1 MIVFSARRRI
11 RLLAAVLAIATGTAM
26 LAGQPVS
33 AAPPVASEIVVG
45 ETIAAAAVPVL
56 EWTPCRDGFECATAT
71 VPLDY
76 DRPAA
81 AQIALSVIRLPAAD
95 PTRRIGSLFVNP
107 GGPGGS
113 GVDFVRGVGRWMP
126 LELRGRF
133 DLVGFDPRGVG
144 RSTPLRCFTSL
155 DEALSVLPP
164 IPFPVGPEEAA
175 MSRASDEALSAA
187 CTKRAGAILD
197 HMSTA
202 NVARDME
209 QLRRAVGDD
218 KLSYLGLSYGSFLG
232 VTYANLFPDTVG
244 ALVVDGVLDPIAWST
259 GVDGQSTTT
268 PFTTRLRSDAGSAAT
283 LGEFFRLCDEAGAD
297 CDFAGDSKAR
307 FEALAQRLL
316 EEPLVSD
323 DPALPPRFTYAD
335 LIAITVGALY
345 SPSIWPD
352 LAHLYFVLET
362 ATSATEVQHARQQ
375 VLTGLALAAQDP
387 QEYPNFIEALPG
399 VACSE
404 TDNPAEYDAWAEA
417 ADAAEERTRHFG
429 ALWTWFSSVCQPWPG
444 QDNDRYAGPWTAAT
458 ATPVL
463 VVGNHFD
470 PATPYHGATAVADL
484 LPNSTLLTYQGWGHT
499 AFGSGNYCA
508 QNTIVQ
514 YLISSQSPAQDVICA
529 PEGSPFGPLAA
540 QRTSLSTSA
549 IQAELIP
556 SHVERAMRTD

>member
-1 MIVFSARRRI
+1 MTVFSVRSRI
-11 RLLAAVLAIATGTAM
+11 RPLAAVLAITTATAM
-26 LAGQPVS
+26 FTGQPVAA
-33 AAPPVASEIVVG
+33 AAPVGSEIVAVQN
-45 ETIAAAAVPVL
+45 IAPAAVPVL

-71 VPLDY
+71 LPLDY

-81 AQIALSVIRLPAAD
+81 TQIALSVIRLPAAD
-95 PTRRIGSLFVNP
+95 PTQRIGSIFANP

-113 GVDFVRGVGRWMP
+113 GVEFVRGVAKSLP

-164 IPFPVGPEEAA
+164 IGFPVGPEEAA
-175 MSRASDEALSAA
+175 MWRASDEALSAA
-187 CTKRAGAILD
+187 CTNRAGAILD

-202 NVARDME
+202 NVARDMD
-209 QLRRAVGDD
+209 QLRRAVGDA

-259 GVDGQSTTT
+259 GADGQSTTV
-268 PFTTRLRSDAGSAAT
+268 PFSTRLGSDVGSAAT

-307 FEALAQRLL
+307 FETLAQRLL
-316 EEPLVSD
+316 EKPLVSD
-323 DPALPPRFTYAD
+323 DPALPPRFTYAN
-335 LIAITVGALY
+335 LIALTVGALY
-345 SPSIWPD
+345 APIIWPD
-352 LAHLYFVLET
+352 LAHLYSVLET
-362 ATSATEVQHARQQ
+362 ATSATEVQYARQQ
-375 VLTGLALAAQDP
+375 VLTGLTLGAPDP
-387 QEYPNFIEALPG
+387 QEYPNFVEAFPG

-404 TDNPAEYDAWAEA
+404 TDNPAEYDAWTEA

-429 ALWTWFSSVCQPWPG
+429 AFWTWISSVCQLWPG
-444 QDNDRYAGPWTAAT
+444 QDNDSYTGPWTATT

-470 PATPYHGATAVADL
+470 PATPYHGATTVADL

-499 AFGSGNYCA
+499 ALGSGNYCA

-514 YLISSQSPAQDVICA
+514 YLISGQPPTQDVTCA

-540 QRTSLSTSA
+540 QRTSLPNTA
-549 IQAELIP
+549 IQAALIP
-556 SHVERAMRTD
+556 EHVQRAIRTD